1 MIQQDKLF
9 VLIKSLTTGEKTYFA
24 KYSRVHHAKEKP
36 DYLRLFEF
44 IDEQEEYDE
53 KAVKKHFKKD
63 KFIKQLPRK
72 KTQLKEKIIE
82 SLSIFHADR
91 TVESSLRRQMVL
103 LPVFYEKA
111 SQHKDLIKDYEKL
124 IKDIKKTAEEHEC
137 FSVLIELFE
146 WERLL
151 NKLLDE
157 KGKLELK
164 TSKLIE
170 DREKYVKFLTCEIQL
185 SSLYEQARVI
195 SIKDWNFSHAKTK
208 EQMDIL
214 MKDLFFD
221 ISEVSMSRKAKR
233 CYYFIQSS
241 HHRKEGEIQ
250 QAYKAAKEM
259 VSIYETLDINSY
271 ETAIDYKNTLC
282 NYIELCRKAG
292 QTDDIFDTIDK
303 MRTSYGNSTENMRS
317 FNTTRFQVLN
327 SWLSMLEFE
336 KAIDVAYE
344 IEVKWEDLCK
354 VIPKRRQLAF
364 CYNITLA
371 HWFGKN
377 IDKAIIWLSRIL
389 NYENVK
395 EGERFIYLARVIQL
409 PIFYD
414 YEDENLYNRIEST
427 RRVLADRRRL
437 FDFEQIVITHF
448 RKLVRCIDSNER
460 ERVISGFYKELIS
473 YKKLNPAVVTPVYEV
488 MKLWC
493 EQKTL

>member
-1 MIQQDKLF
+1 MVQQDKLF
-9 VLIKSLTTGEKTYFA
+9 VLIKSLTPGEKTYFS

-44 IDEQEEYDE
+44 IDTQETYDE
-53 KAVKKHFKKD
+53 DTVKKHFKKD

-72 KTQLKEKIIE
+72 KTQLKEKILE

-91 TVESSLRRQMVL
+91 TVETSLRRQMNL
-103 LPVFYEKA
+103 LPVLYEKA
-111 SQHKDLIKDYEKL
+111 SNHKGLVKEFEKQ
-124 IKDIKKTAEEHEC
+124 IKDIKKMAEKHEC

-146 WERLL
+146 WEKLL

-164 TSKLIE
+164 TAKLIE
-170 DREKYVKFLTCEIQL
+170 KREEYVKLLTHEIQL
-185 SSLYEQARVI
+185 SSLYEQVYLI
-195 SIKDWNFSHAKTK
+195 SVKDWNFSKHKTK
-208 EQMDIL
+208 EEMNFL
-214 MKDLFFD
+214 LKDLPLD
-221 ISEVSMSRKAKR
+221 ISDTPISRKAKKY
-233 CYYFIQSS
+233 YYFIQST

-250 QAYKAAKEM
+250 YAYKYAKEM
-259 VSIYETLDINSY
+259 VSVYETLDINSY

-282 NYIELCRKAG
+282 NYIELCRKAR
-292 QTDDIFDTIDK
+292 QTDDIFDIIDK

-327 SWLSMLEFE
+327 SWLSMFEFE
-336 KAIDVAYE
+336 KAIEIADE
-344 IEVKWEDLCK
+344 IEEKWEALCK

-371 HWFGKN
+371 YWFGKN
-377 IDKAIIWLSRIL
+377 IDKAMIWLSRIL
-389 NYENVK
+389 NYENIK

-409 PIFYD
+409 PICYD
-414 YEDENLYNRIEST
+414 YGDENLYNRVEST
-427 RRVLADRRRL
+427 RRVLADRHRL
-437 FDFEQIVITHF
+437 FDFEQIIITYF
-448 RKLVRCIDSNER
+448 RKLVRCIDSNENQS
-460 ERVISGFYKELIS
+460 VISDFYRELIS
-473 YKKLNPAVVTPVYEV
+473 YKNLNPAISTPVYEV